1 MSRAK
6 SQGHAHAPHAGHDD
20 HAHLGLSIRVET
32 TQEKATVHFTVT
44 AAEHEHVRNQ
54 EYRTL
59 SQRVSLKG
67 FRPGKTPRAM
77 LQKHFER
84 EVEPRLVEHLLQ
96 HAYQRAVEQE
106 KLRPAAF
113 PRIDLGDNVPK
124 IGQDWSASFEIL
136 LRPTIELGEIDGMP
150 VEGQKLEIVDGEI
163 DRALQEIRRANSR
176 AEPDEDG
183 ALAAEGMAM
192 ATLDFFR
199 SGSDESCLTREGI
212 RLSPKT
218 PPQDVDKDLFESTLV
233 GAKVGDQRTLEMI
246 LPQNFPVEEAR
257 GEKGSVRFTF
267 QQILKIVPPPE
278 EDLLKAFEATDEAS
292 LRANVSARMLTAKQ
306 EAEEQRIETELLE
319 RVIQNH
325 PIPLPEQLVQDQIQG
340 HQEQLVKQLME
351 QGASEE
357 DAKQQAEGEKANARA
372 QAEKAL
378 KAIYLVEAIAQKK
391 ELKVT
396 QEDVSGELQSI
407 AQRNGTEPAEVAK
420 YYRDQGLLRQLGLE
434 LLERK
439 VRRYLRTSARIQT
452 PA

>member
-1 MSRAK
+1 MSRAQ
-6 SQGHAHAPHAGHDD
+6 SHGQAHAPKAGHDE
-20 HAHLGLSIRVET
+20 HAHTGLTVRVET
-32 TQEKATVHFTVT
+32 TKEKATVHMTVT
-44 AAEHEHVRNQ
+44 AAEHEQTRNQ
-54 EYRTL
+54 EYRNL

-77 LQKHFER
+77 LEKHYQR
-84 EVEPRLVEHLLQ
+84 EVEPRLVEHFLQ

-113 PRIDLGDNVPK
+113 PRIELGDNVPK
-124 IGQDWSASFEIL
+124 SGQDWSATFEIL

-150 VEGQKLEIVDGEI
+150 VEGQKLEVADGEI
-163 DRALQEIRRANSR
+163 DRALTEIRRANSQ
-176 AEPDEDG
+176 AQPDDEG
-183 ALAAEGMAM
+183 ALAAEGMAL

-199 SGSDESCLTREGI
+199 PGSTEVCLTREGI

-233 GAKVGDQRTLEMI
+233 GAKVGDQRTLEMTF
-246 LPQNFPVEEAR
+246 PANFPVEEAR

-267 QQILKIVPPPE
+267 QQIMKIVPPPE
-278 EDLLKAFEATDEAS
+278 EDLMKAFEATDEAS
-292 LRANVSARMLTAKQ
+292 LRANVSTRMLAAKQ
-306 EAEEQRIETELLE
+306 EAEDQRIETELLE

-325 PIPLPEQLVQDQIQG
+325 PIALPEQLVNDQIQG

-351 QGASEE
+351 QGSSEE
-357 DAKQQAEGEKANARA
+357 EAKKQAEGERGNART

-378 KAIYLVEAIAQKK
+378 RAIYLVEAIAQKK
-391 ELKVT
+391 ELRVT
-396 QEDVSGELQSI
+396 QEDVSAELQSI

-420 YYRDQGLLRQLGLE
+420 YYREQGLLRQLGLE

-439 VRRYLRTSARIQT
+439 VRRYLRTSAALQK